1 MVSQYKIES
10 QIDLVNRLEKQFK
23 IQTEK
28 IDNMNYSDF
37 ENPELSIE
45 MKRFTVIRDT
55 LVREEEKLK
64 KMQEEFDSKITPL
77 KQVEGY
83 DGKPLFRMIVPNYEQ
98 NPKDRIKEYGSFIVD
113 KGYLVNSIDKQ
124 KGYVSTV
131 YTFFVSKI

>member
-37 ENPELSIE
+37 ENPELNIE
-45 MKRFTVIRDT
+45 MKRLTVIRDT
-55 LVREEEKLK
+55 LVGEEEKLK

-131 YTFFVSKI
+131 YTFFVSKR